1 MNNGSWGLAKK
12 EYNFNSATKKR
23 ETQISMSQ
31 TQHKLKV
38 QSQMMIEETRRDKIR
53 NPLNQKHKLKI
64 IRVKLCEYSDLFWKY
79 FFLKMYMEHAC
90 TLIHMHAN

>member
-1 MNNGSWGLAKK
+1 MTNGSRCLAKK
-12 EYNFNSATKKR
+12 EYNYNSATKKR

-53 NPLNQKHKLKI
+53 NPLNQKHKPRI
-64 IRVKLCEYSDLFWKY
+64 FRVKLHEYSDL
-79 FFLKMYMEHAC
+79 L
-90 TLIHMHAN
+90 